1 MDEEDDDLMENDEV
15 RDDMSEND
23 NDLEEERQLTKLKN

>member
-23 NDLEEERQLTKLKN
+23 NDLEEERQLSKLKN